1 MKVKV
6 EASGPGRGEAATEWG
21 QWPVFQDEATTE
33 SGLPGEA
40 GVSLGLVPQTYRNA
54 LFPPQRQL
62 CPGCYWTERALTE
75 TPLKV

>member
-1 MKVKV
+1 M
-6 EASGPGRGEAATEWG
+6 G

-33 SGLPGEA
+33 SGLTGEA
-40 GVSLGLVPQTYRNA
+40 GVSLGLVPQTYLYA

-62 CPGCYWTERALTE
+62 CLGCYWTEPALTE